1 MGGTFTCLQPA
12 HNVPGA
18 SSQFM
23 GGAFGATCQ
32 AEPDWFGTL
41 TGRVGVAVGP
51 QGRILLYGKGGLAW
65 AHTAIDMAIDNG
77 QAGAYGPDNARSKT
91 NFTQLGGTL
100 GAGVEYALS
109 GRWSVGLEYDYLHFG
124 NHDVPTPASGPFAN
138 SGFQGINGSI
148 APDGTPASVSQDVHA
163 VKLAINYQLGDR
175 GSPEP
180 EITKSSVAAARTPGF
195 ETELGG
201 RYVYAWTRFQ
211 QDLGN
216 PPLALPVNNSRLTW
230 KDQRTNGGELFG
242 RVDTPENV
250 MVKGFIGLGKGDQGH
265 IYDEDW
271 GNVFPSSP
279 PPTEVNGYQ
288 VTESPT
294 TSKIRYFTLDLG
306 YDWLRGAG
314 YKVASYGGYN
324 YFEYTM
330 SAFGCTFLQFVPPQT
345 CQPGD
350 PPRKLFLQEEDTWI
364 SWRLGTSAE
373 LMLTPWLK
381 LSGDVAY
388 LPIVHFGG
396 VDNHPQR
403 TDGPSTRSPAAVRSR
418 GDRPPE
424 TDRAAVETVGEGTNV
439 SQGTGGEVAGE
450 SCGSTKEKDGE
461 DESVRK
467 LRKMN
472 NGRQRFF
479 SRLRGDAHKH

>member
-1 MGGTFTCLQPA
+1 M
-12 HNVPGA
+12 
-18 SSQFM
+18 
-23 GGAFGATCQ
+23 
-32 AEPDWFGTL
+32 
-41 TGRVGVAVGP
+41 
-51 QGRILLYGKGGLAW
+51 
-65 AHTAIDMAIDNG
+65 
-77 QAGAYGPDNARSKT
+77 
-91 NFTQLGGTL
+91 
-100 GAGVEYALS
+100 
-109 GRWSVGLEYDYLHFG
+109 
-124 NHDVPTPASGPFAN
+124 
-138 SGFQGINGSI
+138 
-148 APDGTPASVSQDVHA
+148 HA

-180 EITKSSVAAARTPGF
+180 EVTKSSVAAARTPGF

-211 QDLGN
+211 QDLGKV
-216 PPLALPVNNSRLTW
+216 PLALPVNNSRLTW

-288 VTESPT
+288 VTESAT

-373 LMLTPWLK
+373 VMLTPWLK

-388 LPIVHFGG
+388 LPIVRFGG
-396 VDNHPQR
+396 SITIHC
-403 TDGPSTRSPAAVRSR
+403 GPTARAPVRRPRVMARACRSKA
-418 GDRPPE
+418 
-424 TDRAAVETVGEGTNV
+424 
-439 SQGTGGEVAGE
+439 
-450 SCGSTKEKDGE
+450 
-461 DESVRK
+461 
-467 LRKMN
+467 
-472 NGRQRFF
+472 
-479 SRLRGDAHKH
+479 

>member
-1 MGGTFTCLQPA
+1 MIIGLAAGLTPAEAGEPTYNWSGVYIGAHTGGAIDYSKFSNPYGPTLFGDEVRSPGPIGGLQFGGNYQMGQVVLGLQADVSGADMGGTFTCLQPA

-65 AHTAIDMAIDNG
+65 AHTVIDMAIDNS
-77 QAGAYGPDNARSKT
+77 QAGSYGPDNARSKT

-124 NHDVPTPASGPFAN
+124 NHDVPTPASGPFVNA
-138 SGFQGINGSI
+138 GFQGINGSI

-180 EITKSSVAAARTPGF
+180 EITKSSVAAARIPGF

-211 QDLGN
+211 QDLGKV
-216 PPLALPVNNSRLTW
+216 PLALPVNNSRLTW

-242 RVDTPENV
+242 RV
-250 MVKGFIGLGKGDQGH
+250 
-265 IYDEDW
+265 
-271 GNVFPSSP
+271 
-279 PPTEVNGYQ
+279 
-288 VTESPT
+288 
-294 TSKIRYFTLDLG
+294 
-306 YDWLRGAG
+306 
-314 YKVASYGGYN
+314 
-324 YFEYTM
+324 
-330 SAFGCTFLQFVPPQT
+330 
-345 CQPGD
+345 
-350 PPRKLFLQEEDTWI
+350 
-364 SWRLGTSAE
+364 
-373 LMLTPWLK
+373 
-381 LSGDVAY
+381 
-388 LPIVHFGG
+388 
-396 VDNHPQR
+396 
-403 TDGPSTRSPAAVRSR
+403 
-418 GDRPPE
+418 
-424 TDRAAVETVGEGTNV
+424 
-439 SQGTGGEVAGE
+439 
-450 SCGSTKEKDGE
+450 
-461 DESVRK
+461 
-467 LRKMN
+467 
-472 NGRQRFF
+472 
-479 SRLRGDAHKH
+479 